1 MNADNSKIMLD
12 DDSPELTD
20 EQLKIMSLVLSH
32 KGTRGGSR
40 KALYIQGREEE
51 RLSALRNLMESMSFT
66 LQQAMD
72 ALKIPSSEYKKYAAV
87 I

>member
-20 EQLKIMSLVLSH
+20 EQLNIMSLVLSH

>member
-1 MNADNSKIMLD
+1 MNADNSKTLLD

-51 RLSALRNLMESMSFT
+51 RVCALRNLMESMSFT

>member
-1 MNADNSKIMLD
+1 MNADISKTLLD

>member
-1 MNADNSKIMLD
+1 MNAELSKTPPDND
-12 DDSPELTD
+12 GPELTD
-20 EQLKIMSLVLSH
+20 EQLKIMNLVLSH

-51 RLSALRNLMESMSFT
+51 RVSALRNLMDSMRLT
-66 LQQAMD
+66 LPQTMD
-72 ALKIPSSEYKKYAAV
+72 ALKIPSSEYEKYASV

>member
-1 MNADNSKIMLD
+1 MNADNSKTLLD

-51 RLSALRNLMESMSFT
+51 RVSALRNLMESMSFT

>member
-1 MNADNSKIMLD
+1 MNADISKTLLD

-51 RLSALRNLMESMSFT
+51 RVSALRNLMESMSFT

>member
-1 MNADNSKIMLD
+1 MNADISKTLLD
-12 DDSPELTD
+12 NDSPELTD

-51 RLSALRNLMESMSFT
+51 RVSALRNLMESMSFT
-66 LQQAMD
+66 LLQAMD

>member
-1 MNADNSKIMLD
+1 MNADISKTLLD

-51 RLSALRNLMESMSFT
+51 RVCALRNLMESMSFT